1 MQGNGM
7 DAASYLGAV
16 DHVGSD
22 CRTMIPN
29 WLHDRMM
36 SESAGTV
43 SAKVFEP
50 AIWKSKLAVVWYQRR
65 SRAFSQTVGN
75 VRTSD
80 RFAHASVNHRSVG
93 LISTVLRGTSCGS
106 RQQSSRPTCKSQVK
120 SGALLFM

>member
-1 MQGNGM
+1 M

-22 CRTMIPN
+22 CRTMISN

-50 AIWKSKLAVVWYQRR
+50 AIWKSKLAVV
-65 SRAFSQTVGN
+65 G
-75 VRTSD
+75 TSD
-80 RFAHASVNHRSVG
+80 AAVLPVKLWGMCARSKDSPTQVSIIVLWVWFRRFCGARRADHDNNHQDLCAS
-93 LISTVLRGTSCGS
+93 LR
-106 RQQSSRPTCKSQVK
+106 
-120 SGALLFM
+120 